1 MLHRNRAIFAIL
13 CLATSSLA
21 APGIALADG
30 HIEVS
35 LSTPAVR
42 DPSHPAMVA
51 VRIENSGDKPVSIM
65 KWDTPFVGFGGRLA
79 KSIFQVHDERGNE
92 VFYSG
97 SWANFGRL
105 TMDSFITLY
114 PGQVLEKE
122 LDIGREYRFKP
133 YSTYRI
139 RYVLNLAHQPDPD
152 VVSGAERASFFPST
166 QTAASSSDILISI
179 DDAAY
184 VHRSS
189 AEGDELKCNAQQ
201 AQTISRVRL
210 ATVERLAAAESFIR
224 ARYVPIIENGHLKYV
239 FEPHPRYA
247 RWFDVHDDSEPEIY
261 SEGWGLNNNARVFET
276 VMATSKRAFGMEQT
290 IRCGCPDISD
300 ERVTAHV
307 DTESTYT
314 MYFCDRFFRIPQ
326 FDVTDSQV
334 GTMAHEYTHYNA
346 FYQGTADYRY
356 GYQAVQTLARENREQ
371 AVRNA
376 DNFEYFYT
384 DTAPY
389 MMRLDEEAFAPMAR

>member
-1 MLHRNRAIFAIL
+1 MLHRNRAVFAIL

-42 DPSHPAMVA
+42 DPSHPALVA

-133 YSTYRI
+133 YSTHRI

-224 ARYVPIIENGHLKYV
+224 ARYVPIIENG
-239 FEPHPRYA
+239 P
-247 RWFDVHDDSEPEIY
+247 
-261 SEGWGLNNNARVFET
+261 
-276 VMATSKRAFGMEQT
+276 
-290 IRCGCPDISD
+290 
-300 ERVTAHV
+300 
-307 DTESTYT
+307 
-314 MYFCDRFFRIPQ
+314 
-326 FDVTDSQV
+326 SQV
-334 GTMAHEYTHYNA
+334 C
-346 FYQGTADYRY
+346 
-356 GYQAVQTLARENREQ
+356 V
-371 AVRNA
+371 
-376 DNFEYFYT
+376 
-384 DTAPY
+384 
-389 MMRLDEEAFAPMAR
+389 